1 LISLSESGVVLKLG
15 MLRLERKYVKLTRS
29 LMSDSVIYCWWLRVT
44 LTSDLIGLT
53 DTDSTVKKG
62 EGEETTLL
70 T

>member
-1 LISLSESGVVLKLG
+1 VVLKLG

>member
-1 LISLSESGVVLKLG
+1 
-15 MLRLERKYVKLTRS
+15 
-29 LMSDSVIYCWWLRVT
+29 MSDSVIYCWWLRVT